1 MTDELLD
8 VVNEKDEAIATAT
21 RSRVHERGLLHR
33 GVHVFLFDEAGRM
46 LVQKRSPART
56 QYPSV
61 WDCSVSEHVK
71 AGESYHQAARR
82 GLLEEL
88 GVGDVEVQPLVH
100 FKMEYGPND
109 REISMLFE
117 GVVNMDKVEF
127 DPVEIEQVEY
137 HSLAELRSF
146 LKSGKRPFSYWFE
159 QLLLWTLNEPS
170 ALQVLHTY

>member
-21 RSRVHERGLLHR
+21 RSTVHERGLLHR

-46 LVQKRSPART
+46 LVQKRSAARA

-71 AGESYHQAARR
+71 AGESYHEAVRR

-88 GVGDVEVQPLVH
+88 GIGDAALQPLVH

-109 REISMLFE
+109 HEISMLFKA
-117 GVVNMDKVEF
+117 VVHTDRVEF
-127 DPVEIEQVEY
+127 DPVEIEQIEY

-146 LKSGKRPFSYWFE
+146 LENGERPFSYWFE
-159 QLLLWTLNEPS
+159 QLLLWALDEPC
-170 ALQVLHTY
+170 ALQTLHTY

>member
-8 VVNEKDEAIATAT
+8 IVNEKDEVIATAT
-21 RSRVHERGLLHR
+21 RSSVHERGLLHR
-33 GVHVFLFDEAGRM
+33 GVHVFLFDDAGRM
-46 LVQKRSPART
+46 LVQKRSAARA

-71 AGESYHQAARR
+71 AGESYHQAVRR

-88 GVGDVEVQPLVH
+88 GVGDVAVQPLVH

-117 GVVNMDKVEF
+117 GVFNMDKVEF

-146 LKSGKRPFSYWFE
+146 LKSGERPLSYWFE
-159 QLLLWTLNEPS
+159 QLLLWALKEPS